1 MERKAALSVLGTV
14 SLVAAL
20 CASSLA
26 LAGCDRN
33 DPVVDAREKLGTV
46 VTVTAYGEDR
56 VAVGDAVDAAFDAMD
71 RVAGQLDSYDAS
83 SAISAANAYL
93 AKNAIRA
100 PLPPYSLEILNSVER
115 LGVSEQFSVTIG
127 AAVGL
132 YDFGGSGHVPT
143 AAELD
148 AVLEPRLERRGR
160 NIYLK
165 PFGLGKAGTVPPPS
179 LDFGGASKGLAL
191 DEALRTLASS
201 GAVDAAILTSGSTTV
216 TMGSKPDGSQW
227 QVGIEDPRDTS
238 SVVAV
243 ARGTGP
249 FTVSTSGDYQ
259 QYFERDGVRYHH
271 ILDPATGLPA
281 SGLRSLTVIGASSGV
296 ESDILSTALFV
307 AGPDGAPAY
316 ALESGLAL
324 FLVDSEGRAQ
334 TVPAPEGASFSIT
347 EGSGSEKP

>member
-1 MERKAALSVLGTV
+1 MDRKAAFSALGTL
-14 SLVAAL
+14 SLVVAV
-20 CASSLA
+20 CISSLA
-26 LAGCDRN
+26 MSGCGRD
-33 DPVVDAREKLGTV
+33 DPVVDAREKLGTI

-56 VAVGDAVDAAFDAMD
+56 AAVTDAVEAAFEAMD
-71 RVAGQLDSYDAS
+71 SVADQLDSYDAS
-83 SAISAANAYL
+83 SAISATNTSL
-93 AKNAIRA
+93 AKDVDRA
-100 PLPPYSLEILNSVER
+100 PLPLYSLEILNSVER
-115 LGVSEQFSVTIG
+115 LGVAKQFSVTLG
-127 AAVGL
+127 AVVQL

-143 AAELD
+143 VAELD

-160 NIYLK
+160 NMYLRPSK
-165 PFGLGKAGTVPPPS
+165 TAGKVDVPAPS

-191 DEALRTLASS
+191 DLALQTLASS

-238 SVVAV
+238 SVAAV
-243 ARGTGP
+243 ARGTGS

-281 SGLRSLTVIGASSGV
+281 PGLRSLTVIGAASGL

-307 AGPDGAPAY
+307 AGPAEATAY
-316 ALESGLAL
+316 AAENGLAL
-324 FLVDSEGRAQ
+324 FLVDSGGRAQ
-334 TVPAPEGASFSIT
+334 TVPAPEDAPFSIA
-347 EGSGSEKP
+347 EGSDAMQP